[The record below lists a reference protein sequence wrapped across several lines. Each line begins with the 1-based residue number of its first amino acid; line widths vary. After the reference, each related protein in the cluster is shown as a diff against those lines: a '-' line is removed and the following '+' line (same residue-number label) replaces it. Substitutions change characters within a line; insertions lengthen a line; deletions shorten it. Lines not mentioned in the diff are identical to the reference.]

1 MKHPAEKRPRRPKK
15 GGYAR
20 GDETHLQIVETAL
33 DMFGQGGFEKTST
46 RAIADRAGVNLGSI
60 TYYFGSKKGLYRA
73 CAEHI
78 AAYVEKTSETL
89 LAEVEEAVEDQKL
102 RRADLLALLRSYVDA
117 TAEQLVSKHDPQSW
131 LLFMDREQT
140 NPAIASDIVYRRVT
154 QPLVHALAGLVGRI
168 TERSATDPD
177 TVIRTLAIV
186 GQLIVFRRMRIGAL
200 RTLGWPD
207 FQSKRGSTLKQVL
220 WDQIERGLETGP
232 GSGRIGRLS
241 RGRAAG
247 RH

>member
-1 MKHPAEKRPRRPKK
+1 MKKHLAEKHPRRPKK

-20 GDETHLQIVETAL
+20 GDETRLQIVETAL

-78 AAYVEKTSETL
+78 ATYGEKASEAL
-89 LAEVEEAVEDQKL
+89 LAEIEKAVSDQKL
-102 RRADLLALLRSYVDA
+102 RRADLLALLRSYVAA
-117 TAEQLVSKHDPQSW
+117 TTEQLVSKHDPQSW

-168 TERSATDPD
+168 IGRSATDPE

-200 RTLGWPD
+200 RALGWPD
-207 FQSKRGSTLKQVL
+207 FQSKRGSTLKEVL
-220 WDQIERGLETGP
+220 WDQIESGLETGSE
-232 GSGRIGRLS
+232 SGGTRDLAR
-241 RGRAAG
+241 R
-247 RH
+247 